1 MPKKD
6 EELIA
11 LLCSPERDYGHGIS
25 STTVTARS
33 TIVRVHDESGA
44 GTTISTTA
52 AAAATGWPA
61 TRRRNPRVS
70 RQLDECECSVRA
82 SKVKKEKSNEL
93 VSRRSLKR
101 ISRATEVHSVGRVRV
116 LVQI

>member
-44 GTTISTTA
+44 GTPISTT

-101 ISRATEVHSVGRVRV
+101 ISRAIEVHSVGRVRV